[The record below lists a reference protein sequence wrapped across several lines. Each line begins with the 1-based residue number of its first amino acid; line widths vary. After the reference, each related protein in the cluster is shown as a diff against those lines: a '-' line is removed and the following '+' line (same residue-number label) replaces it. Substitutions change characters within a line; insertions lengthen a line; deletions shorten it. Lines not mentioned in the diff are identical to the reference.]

1 MSLTSQHNFYL
12 HDGVIYSPMANEFG
26 GALRLEVM
34 GGNGKPGLYLWL
46 HADRP
51 ELLRNL
57 ARECLKAASLM
68 EQVPAKKYREGFA
81 QFIEKPEPID
91 PAMLAEIEE
100 IAARR

>member
-34 GGNGKPGLYLWL
+34 DGNGEPGLYLWL
-46 HADRP
+46 HANRP

-57 ARECLKAASLM
+57 ARECLKTARAM
-68 EQVPAKKYREGFA
+68 EAVPAKKDREEAAKAMRYANEGMTA
-81 QFIEKPEPID
+81 Q
-91 PAMLAEIEE
+91 EIEE
-100 IAARR
+100 LAERR